1 MIIRLGACALAI
13 AIFSFVPHSASA
25 RCEPNDY
32 VCQKFS
38 AKSTVKKSANRRK
51 RATYRSRKKTRRVAT
66 RRRNTA
72 VPTAAV
78 ASVAVASVASITATA
93 TPKTTTA
100 TIATSLPV
108 ANLTRLQPGAIRE
121 APKHLPNLKFGS
133 GDQVEIVTAKC
144 NPIERSNRRVAC
156 AVAVHRLAITSEAG
170 AGCVAS
176 LGLREVEFVKTEQ
189 GNWVSEDSIALCGG
203 RLLRRTELFPVAVN
217 DSPRYALREEY
228 QMLGGD
234 RACAA
239 PYLRSRRPLLKSY
252 MPGGNR
258 STRGLH
264 CGTVASR

>member
-1 MIIRLGACALAI
+1 MTIRLGTCALAV
-13 AIFSFVPHSASA
+13 AIFSFAPQSASA
-25 RCEPNDY
+25 QCASNDLA
-32 VCQKFS
+32 CQKFGSNS
-38 AKSTVKKSANRRK
+38 APKKSTSRRK

-66 RRRNTA
+66 RRRNTV

-78 ASVAVASVASITATA
+78 ASVASVTATA

-100 TIATSLPV
+100 NIATSLPV
-108 ANLTRLQPGAIRE
+108 ANLTRLQPGAISE

-176 LGLREVEFVKTEQ
+176 LGLREIEFVKTEQ

-239 PYLRSRRPLLKSY
+239 PYLRSRRPLRKSY